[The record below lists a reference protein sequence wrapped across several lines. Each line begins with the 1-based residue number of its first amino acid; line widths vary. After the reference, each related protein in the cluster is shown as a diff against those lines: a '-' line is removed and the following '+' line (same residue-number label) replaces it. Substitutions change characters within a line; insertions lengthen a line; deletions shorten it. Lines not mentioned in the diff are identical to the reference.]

1 MGAKMGPRAYP
12 PRRKH
17 PVHARW
23 RGILCGAEAS
33 HLTGDVDVTNLLS
46 ELARG
51 NRAVED
57 TLIPLVYSELR
68 RIARALMKGER
79 RQQTLQ
85 TTALVHEAYLRLTGG
100 RPVAWESRTHFLAVA
115 ATVMR
120 RILVDHAR
128 ARQSDKRGGGL
139 VVSAADLTLGDPHQ
153 SDPARLLAL
162 DAALE
167 RLAALDGRQCQIV
180 EMRFFAGMTV
190 EETAHALNISPR
202 TVKREWQM
210 ARAWLYGELTQK

>member
-1 MGAKMGPRAYP
+1 MHPREARAAP
-12 PRRKH
+12 AARR
-17 PVHARW
+17 R
-23 RGILCGAEAS
+23 RGILSGVEAS
-33 HLTGDVDVTNLLS
+33 HLTGDADVTQLLG

-57 TLIPLVYSELR
+57 TLIPLVYAELR
-68 RIARALMKGER
+68 RIARALMRGER

-100 RPVAWESRTHFLAVA
+100 RPVAWESRAHFLAVA

-128 ARQSDKRGGGL
+128 ARQSDKRGGGKL
-139 VVSAADLTLGDPHQ
+139 VSAADLTLGDPEQ
-153 SDPARLLAL
+153 SDPAKLLAL

-167 RLAALDGRQCQIV
+167 RLAALDQRQCQIV

-190 EETAHALNISPR
+190 EETAHALDISPR

-210 ARAWLYGELTQK
+210 ARAWLYGELTQG

>member
-1 MGAKMGPRAYP
+1 M
-12 PRRKH
+12 
-17 PVHARW
+17 
-23 RGILCGAEAS
+23 
-33 HLTGDVDVTNLLS
+33 TGDVDVTHLLS

-57 TLIPLVYSELR
+57 TLIPLVYNELR

-100 RPVAWESRTHFLAVA
+100 RPVAWESRAHFLAVA

-139 VVSAADLTLGDPHQ
+139 VVSAADLTLGDPQH
-153 SDPARLLAL
+153 SDPAGLLAL

-167 RLAALDGRQCQIV
+167 QLAALDQRQCQIV